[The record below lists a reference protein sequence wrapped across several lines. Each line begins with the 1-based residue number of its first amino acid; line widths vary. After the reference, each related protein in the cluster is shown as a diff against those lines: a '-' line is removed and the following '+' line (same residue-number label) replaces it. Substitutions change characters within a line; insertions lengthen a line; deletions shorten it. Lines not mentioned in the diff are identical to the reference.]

1 MSSKAENQ
9 PLDMMS
15 AYANG
20 REAFEHGCYR
30 ESIEWLLQAIAL
42 ANRNSRIGGEI
53 QLWLVSAYQAA
64 GQQPEAISLCRQL
77 QLHTHW
83 ETRKQSKRLLYILE
97 APQLEKKAEWLT
109 QIPDL
114 SNVDDQDLT
123 ERMGVGS
130 FSPSSVKPKAPAP
143 DPIDWSQVDTQE
155 SRLVWVALI
164 LLLGVLGGLVY
175 LG

>member
-9 PLDMMS
+9 QLEIMS
-15 AYANG
+15 AYING

-30 ESIEWLLQAIAL
+30 ESIEWLLQAIAIV
-42 ANRNSRIGGEI
+42 NRNSRLGGEI
-53 QLWLVSAYQAA
+53 QLWLVMAYQAA
-64 GQQPEAISLCRQL
+64 GQQQEALALCRQL
-77 QLHTHW
+77 HLHTHW

-114 SNVDDQDLT
+114 SNVDEQDLKG
-123 ERMGVGS
+123 RMGVGS
-130 FSPSSVKPKAPAP
+130 FSPAPVKPKAPEP

-155 SRLVWVALI
+155 SSLVWVALI
-164 LLLGVLGGLVY
+164 VLLGVLCGLIW